1 MKGLQKENILLKD
14 EKVNLERF
22 KQEQEEKVMELNDE
36 LIMISDHQS
45 TSVSLEHLR
54 IYWI

>member
-45 TSVSLEHLR
+45 TSVSLEHLQ

>member
-45 TSVSLEHLR
+45 TSVS
-54 IYWI
+54 